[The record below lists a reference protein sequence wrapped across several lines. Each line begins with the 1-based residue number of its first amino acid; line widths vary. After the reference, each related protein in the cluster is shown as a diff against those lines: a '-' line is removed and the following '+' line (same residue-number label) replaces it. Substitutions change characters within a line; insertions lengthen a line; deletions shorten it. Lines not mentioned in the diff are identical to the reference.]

1 MLELYVRVNSFSINL
16 MFYIKFILN
25 LGCWYP
31 TETNETS
38 TYTQWNIYLPT
49 PTEELKEAAL
59 INFLF
64 SRSKISFDIFN
75 SFNI

>member
-1 MLELYVRVNSFSINL
+1 MTILMLELYVRVNSFSINL

-38 TYTQWNIYLPT
+38 TYTQ
-49 PTEELKEAAL
+49 
-59 INFLF
+59 
-64 SRSKISFDIFN
+64 
-75 SFNI
+75 